1 MKSIHKLI
9 IAISITAAAS
19 VTSCQRLDIPP
30 TNIFTPD
37 VIYNSEAG
45 VKSFLATIY
54 QNLPIE
60 DFKYRPD
67 QGFKTGGNDWENF
80 YNSAS
85 VTGEEVG
92 PFGGMDIAGGFGY
105 WPYGDIRNVNTLIA
119 ELPKHAATLTQP
131 KVDALLG
138 EAHFL
143 RAYYY
148 FGL

>member
-30 TNIFTPD
+30 KNIFTPD

-60 DFKYRPD
+60 DFKYTPSTND
-67 QGFKTGGNDWENF
+67 GAANPAGFLHGSNDWMSFFNE
-80 YNSAS
+80 AGCI
-85 VTGEEVG
+85 GE
-92 PFGGMDIAGGFGY
+92 
-105 WPYGDIRNVNTLIA
+105 
-119 ELPKHAATLTQP
+119 
-131 KVDALLG
+131 
-138 EAHFL
+138 
-143 RAYYY
+143 
-148 FGL
+148 

>member
-1 MKSIHKLI
+1 MKSIHKII
-9 IAISITAAAS
+9 IALSITVGAS

-37 VIYNSEAG
+37 IIYNSEAG

-60 DFKYRPD
+60 DFKFRPD
-67 QGFKTGGNDWENF
+67 AGGGIRIGGNDWENF
-80 YNSAS
+80 YNEAS
-85 VTGEEVG
+85 CIGEEVG

-105 WPYGDIRNVNTLIA
+105 WPYGDIRNVNILID
-119 ELPKHAATLTQP
+119 ELPKHAATLTQA

-143 RAYYY
+143 RAYY
-148 FGL
+148 